1 MRRVCWT
8 NVQLGRREMSATVRG
23 AIATINIRSMA
34 MNREAKTFD
43 QTGEELLTHEVS
55 DEALESAAFVEKV
68 GAYTLG
74 NCTGLE
80 SCPA

>member
-1 MRRVCWT
+1 
-8 NVQLGRREMSATVRG
+8 
-23 AIATINIRSMA
+23 

>member
-1 MRRVCWT
+1 
-8 NVQLGRREMSATVRG
+8 
-23 AIATINIRSMA
+23 
-34 MNREAKTFD
+34 MNEVAAVLD
-43 QTGEELLTHEVS
+43 QTGEEFLTHEVS
-55 DEALESAAFVEKV
+55 DEALESAAFMEKV

>member
-1 MRRVCWT
+1 
-8 NVQLGRREMSATVRG
+8 
-23 AIATINIRSMA
+23 
-34 MNREAKTFD
+34 MNDETTTFD
-43 QTGEELLTHEVS
+43 QTGEYVLTHDVS
-55 DEALESAAFVEKV
+55 DEALENAAFVEKV